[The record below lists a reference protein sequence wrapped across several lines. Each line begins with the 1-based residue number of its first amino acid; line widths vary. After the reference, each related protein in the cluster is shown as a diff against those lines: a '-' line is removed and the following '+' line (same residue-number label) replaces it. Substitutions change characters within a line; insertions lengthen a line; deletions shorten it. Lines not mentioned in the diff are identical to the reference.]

1 MCGRTKRLILR
12 RREDLRRDRRRHV
25 QRSAAGRRR
34 PRLEQRRRP
43 ACQTAAR
50 PRAHELRGAI
60 RTIDNRLSTIVNQL
74 SCHRRRPKRLPE
86 AQLLTE
92 IVLLVFRVNGQ
103 LLAAGDR
110 LVEGLGLTSAR
121 WQMLGAVALSD
132 GPRTAPQLAAQMGM
146 TRQAAQK
153 QLDLLLDDG
162 LVAAEVDPGHARSPL
177 YVLAKKGHVGVRRDA
192 RIQADWANPAG
203 SRASRPG
210 T

>member
-1 MCGRTKRLILR
+1 MLSK
-12 RREDLRRDRRRHV
+12 
-25 QRSAAGRRR
+25 AA
-34 PRLEQRRRP
+34 E
-43 ACQTAAR
+43 
-50 PRAHELRGAI
+50 RA
-60 RTIDNRLSTIVNQL
+60 T
-74 SCHRRRPKRLPE
+74 PE

-153 QLDLLLDDG
+153 QLDLLLDGG
-162 LVAAEVDPGHARSPL
+162 LVAAEVNPGHARSPL
-177 YVLAKKGHVGVRRDA
+177 YVLTKKGTSLYAATA
-192 RIQADWANPAG
+192 RIQADWAKQLVSELPARDLKTAKRLLETL
-203 SRASRPG
+203 SQQLATSLRRTS
-210 T
+210 